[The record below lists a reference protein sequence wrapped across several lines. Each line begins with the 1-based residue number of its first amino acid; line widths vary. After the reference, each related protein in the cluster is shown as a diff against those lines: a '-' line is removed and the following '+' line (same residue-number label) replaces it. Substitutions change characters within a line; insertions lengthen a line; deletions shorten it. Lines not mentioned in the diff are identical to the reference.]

1 MIINSLKDFSFFI
14 KNFTLFVKNK
24 LKKNKK
30 LLILL
35 EGPLGVGKTTFVKIL
50 AKNLGIKKVV
60 NSPTFIIWQIYE
72 FKINKEKFFLNHIDL
87 YRIKPRDILKLSL
100 SESINKKGNLFVIE
114 WGEKIKRYLNNW
126 NIFYIEIKIKYKE
139 KSKRKIYIKW
149 KK

>member
-1 MIINSLKDFSFFI
+1 
-14 KNFTLFVKNK
+14 
-24 LKKNKK
+24 
-30 LLILL
+30 
-35 EGPLGVGKTTFVKIL
+35 
-50 AKNLGIKKVV
+50 
-60 NSPTFIIWQIYE
+60 
-72 FKINKEKFFLNHIDL
+72 LNHIDL